1 MKKSGSSK
9 PENSPPDFKSALLR
23 AAGLCSRQEQCSS
36 HIREKLK
43 AWNVREQDVEKIIRK
58 LQEEKYLDD
67 TRYAG
72 YFARDKF
79 RLNGWGKIKI
89 THMLKQKRISEE
101 IIAEALQKID
111 EDAYF
116 QTCVELVRNKSAT
129 LKDKN
134 LFTRKGKLYRFAA
147 GRGFEPDLIHRALNL
162 VEKE

>member
-9 PENSPPDFKSALLR
+9 PENSPSDFKTALLR
-23 AAGLCSRQEQCSS
+23 AAGLCSRQEQCTS
-36 HIREKLK
+36 HIRDKLK
-43 AWNVREQDVEKIIRK
+43 AWNVKEQDVEKIIRQ
-58 LQEEKYLDD
+58 LQDEKYLDD
-67 TRYAG
+67 GRYAG
-72 YFARDKF
+72 FYARDKF

-89 THMLKQKRISEE
+89 THMLRQKQISEE
-101 IIAEALQKID
+101 FIERALQQID

-116 QTCVELVRNKSAT
+116 QACLDLVRDKSTT

-134 LFTRKGKLYRFAA
+134 RFTRKGKLYRFAA